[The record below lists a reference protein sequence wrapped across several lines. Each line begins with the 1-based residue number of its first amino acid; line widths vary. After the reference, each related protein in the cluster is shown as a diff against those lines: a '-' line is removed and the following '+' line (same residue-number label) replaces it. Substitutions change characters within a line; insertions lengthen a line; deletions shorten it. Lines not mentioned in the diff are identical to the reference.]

1 MINIAIRYR
10 PILEELQKLQP
21 DWVLEVGSG
30 SEGLR
35 MFWPGLVIGADIEF
49 RRRPLHQAVQASGL
63 ALPLRSASCPVVV
76 SCDMLEHVAPCQR
89 EVVVSEMARVAAD
102 ALLVSFPSGEP
113 AMCVY
118 RGLAAEIGVA
128 PPRWL
133 REHLDN
139 GLPEAEP
146 VAGWLQAAGW
156 AVSSAWYESAQAHAR
171 LLRWESRLPVKLLT
185 YGTMRLLGRSL
196 VWRVPMTSPGPK
208 LRVLIKAERH

>member
-10 PILEELQKLQP
+10 PILRELRKLQP

-35 MFWPGLVIGADIEF
+35 MFWPGTVIGADIEF

-63 ALPLRSASCPVVV
+63 ALPLRKASCPVVV
-76 SCDMLEHVAPCQR
+76 SCDTLEHVAPRQR
-89 EVVVSEMARVAAD
+89 ELVVSELARVAVD
-102 ALLVSFPSGEP
+102 TVLLSFPSGEP

-118 RGLAAEIGVA
+118 RDLAAEMGAAI
-128 PPRWL
+128 PIWL
-133 REHLDN
+133 REHLVN
-139 GLPEAEP
+139 GLPEAEQ

-156 AVSSAWYESAQAHAR
+156 AVCTAWYESAQTHAR

-185 YGTMRLLGRSL
+185 YGTMRLLGRAL
-196 VWRVPMTSPGPK
+196 VWRVPIASTGPK
-208 LRVLIKAERH
+208 LRVLIKAVRH